1 MRSAR
6 GGSRERGDSEHDTA
20 NAVTSRRGIKR
31 FVAGV
36 LMSDPGDVSRA
47 AFTGT
52 PTARIVA
59 PRFPYSGN
67 LNGGLQLV
75 TGVHR
80 VKRAL
85 RDNPHS

>member
-1 MRSAR
+1 
-6 GGSRERGDSEHDTA
+6 
-20 NAVTSRRGIKR
+20 
-31 FVAGV
+31 
-36 LMSDPGDVSRA
+36 MSDPGDVSRA
-47 AFTGT
+47 AFIGT

-75 TGVHR
+75 SGVHR